1 MNMIV
6 FWFSFEIHFHKPRP
20 HIWHQSPA
28 GQQCGGLRL
37 GEVVVETGK
46 VQFTVREGAELRGA
60 TGASPGYD
68 GDQASREALSGAVVW
83 VCHMS

>member
-1 MNMIV
+1 MIV
-6 FWFSFEIHFHKPRP
+6 SWFSFEIHFDKPQP
-20 HIWHQSPA
+20 YIWHQSPS

-37 GEVVVETGK
+37 GEIVVETGK
-46 VQFTVREGAELRGA
+46 VQLTVREGAEPRGA
-60 TGASPGYD
+60 TRAAPEHD